1 MNTLPHSM
9 MKQSTYQPC
18 LSYLP
23 IPFDIPINLATVL
36 KLPENERFNICNGV
50 AKLLPPESEVCSV
63 CDHASL
69 SELVFTQKAMIVSR
83 NKLIAANGKL
93 HTS

>member
-1 MNTLPHSM
+1 MSVSTL
-9 MKQSTYQPC
+9 
-18 LSYLP
+18 
-23 IPFDIPINLATVL
+23 
-36 KLPENERFNICNGV
+36 CNGV